1 MNGISEEKL
10 RKNNSTINSCVLNND
25 PECHADRI
33 WEWGTVPYFCGEDP
47 ICATPSYEAFDR
59 AVLSLRRF
67 LFVGITEDYRN
78 STLVLEKMMPSYFRS
93 GIHDL
98 KRTVQS

>member
-1 MNGISEEKL
+1 MNGIFDEKL

-33 WEWGTVPYFCGEDP
+33 WEWGTIPYFCGDDQ
-47 ICATPSYEAFDR
+47 ICATPSYEAFDK

-93 GIHDL
+93 RIHDL
-98 KRTVQS
+98 K

>member
-1 MNGISEEKL
+1 MNGISDEKL

-33 WEWGTVPYFCGEDP
+33 WEWGTIPYFCGDDQ
-47 ICATPSYEAFDR
+47 ICATPSYEAFDK

-98 KRTVQS
+98 K